1 MAAIRPTRYLAELV
15 DVSVATPSSG
25 DVLAWSATNSR
36 WEAVA
41 GTTIPVPV
49 LNGGTGATT
58 ASGARTNL
66 GLGSLAVVN
75 SVTLTSQ
82 VTGILP
88 VASGGTGTATPGLVA
103 GSNIAISGTW
113 PNQTIA
119 ATAVPTSPGGS
130 TGQIQ
135 YNSAGSFA
143 GSSGL
148 TYSNSRLLVMRS
160 AGGES
165 YDSIPTA
172 ITEIVMR
179 NDLTGTVGY
188 TFTCGSRLTVTH
200 LGRWYSSTNSQDHQ
214 VGIWDYAAGTLIQSG
229 TVLAASASDANG
241 FKYVSVSSVT
251 LQPDRVY
258 AIGSLETSGGDN
270 WKNLFDSSNIFDPRI
285 RRLGPAYTTGG
296 TLAVP
301 WQTGPGTSIYGS
313 PCFKFTS
320 DGNSGAIETGIN
332 TSTFLASSVRTTGDA
347 LLWLSKPDQTV
358 GIINNVSIGKG
369 VASSSAY
376 ALSVGGAVEIS
387 TGDATL
393 LSLAGSAGNAFAIN
407 QGAGA
412 PAIGFRISGG
422 YLVANATSG
431 LLLGHDAPTTSRVG
445 IGGMLPPSNRQVSI
459 LASDTTVSPL
469 GLRTIASQTAP
480 MVHMTARSSTTDD
493 VSSGAIDSGFVD
505 ATHASRTGFV
515 DLYAPDFNSG
525 TFPTNWRRGLRVQAN
540 GSTADVVIPIDN
552 VRSAADDAAA
562 AALSPPVP
570 VGGLYRT
577 GSFIKIRES

>member
-1 MAAIRPTRYLAELV
+1 MAAIRPTRYLSELV
-15 DVSVATPSSG
+15 DVSIATPASG
-25 DVLAWSATNSR
+25 DVLTWSVANSR

-75 SVTLTSQ
+75 SVSLTSQ

-270 WKNLFDSSNIFDPRI
+270 WKHLFDSSNIFDPRI

-358 GIINNVSIGKG
+358 GIINKVSIGKG

-445 IGGMLPPSNRQVSI
+445 IGGMVPPSNRQVAI
-459 LASDTTVSPL
+459 LASATTVSPL

-505 ATHASRTGFV
+505 ASHASRTGFV

-525 TFPTNWRRGLRVQAN
+525 TFPNNWRRGLRVQAN
-540 GSTADVVIPIDN
+540 GSTADVVIPIAN
-552 VRSAADDAAA
+552 VRDAADDAAA
-562 AALSPPVP
+562 AALSPAVP

-577 GSFIKIRES
+577 GSLLKIRVS